1 VATSLND
8 IFGAPEAIQLR
19 ALEELRKA
27 GWEGLQR

>member
-1 VATSLND
+1 LKD
-8 IFGAPEAIQLR
+8 IFDAPPAIQAR